1 MTHKAYS
8 KKNIY
13 IALIIYGLILVVT
26 LLKLNSMR
34 TTEKSYTYD
43 LSTFFIETGFYNAED
58 STINTNDQVGANQ
71 TFAYSPGTVLP
82 SADYKLCIKYN
93 ADSFNTLHLYT
104 NFNMDNYYTLPAG
117 MNEEVIDFSVWPSA
131 DQFKVAL
138 ICCGEGEFSVQS
150 ISIVSTTPIYTDYEF
165 FMIMVV
171 ILGISIPLL
180 IVWLR
185 KKKGYGSKE
194 FLTAF
199 VLTIYSLVVSI
210 PAFYSHLWM
219 GTDTRHHLMRMQ
231 GVMTAIKELR
241 FPTIINSNYCNNY
254 GELSCIYPDKFL
266 YLSGLLRNFKVSLV
280 TSYNVTVILINVVAV
295 VVMYFCSKHITKSR
309 LASLVA
315 SGLYCFIPYRLY
327 VMYGGGQAF
336 GMGVA
341 MVFFIVVFTA
351 YYDIFLDGG
360 KCWYL
365 LPIGMS
371 GLLSSHVLSFTL
383 ACILS
388 VITIIVCMLI
398 SRATG
403 KRLADINKPILQVIK
418 SVAVTIL
425 VCLSTIVPFIYYSMQ
440 GLSVDKM
447 QLDFMASLGDVQ
459 SNFLSENGIY
469 HIGILALVIA
479 LFVIGKKKTED
490 YIDSY
495 TGYAIY
501 MLIMGFGL
509 FWASTN
515 VFIWNYLI
523 NIDVIRRGLD
533 YFQFGERFMLAGSAA
548 ICIGTAM
555 LISKVEICKNVKPID
570 ENINKF
576 KAYSLELTLG
586 ICVIMAM
593 IIGIIKWNNDIK
605 QCDPLCHDR
614 ITGDFYC
621 TEVGYLPAGTDIS
634 YFESVVPNCGDWSA
648 VENIEYIRNGSTIH
662 YVYTNS
668 SDDNYIEFPLFNYKG
683 YQAYDANGEELT
695 IVNSEHNRIQ
705 VTLVSSDEPQI
716 IDICFKLHPA
726 FRVCA
731 LISLVFLVML
741 YIYAFN
747 HNFRNDIK
755 IEQ

>member
-1 MTHKAYS
+1 MKVTLKS
-8 KKNIY
+8 KKI
-13 IALIIYGLILVVT
+13 IFIIYALLIGVI
-26 LLKLNSMR
+26 LLSLNSLR
-34 TTEKSYTYD
+34 EGEKSYSYD
-43 LSTFFIETGFYNAED
+43 LSNFFIEEGSYNLYD
-58 STINTNDQVGANQ
+58 STISINNQTQANQ

-138 ICCGEGEFSVQS
+138 IYSGEGEFSVQS

-280 TSYNVTVILINVVAV
+280 TSYNVTVILINVAAV

-315 SGLYCFIPYRLY
+315 SGLYCFLPYRLY

-341 MVFFIVVFTA
+341 MVFFIIVFTA

-388 VITIIVCMLI
+388 VITIFVCVLI
-398 SRATG
+398 NRSTG
-403 KRLADINKPILQVIK
+403 KSFTDIYKPLLQVIK
-418 SVAVTIL
+418 SVATTIL

-479 LFVIGKKKTED
+479 LLVFGKKKTED
-490 YIDSY
+490 YTDSY
-495 TGYAIY
+495 TVYATY
-501 MLIMGFGL
+501 MLILGFGL

-515 VFIWNYLI
+515 VFIWKYLI
-523 NIDVIRRGLD
+523 NIDVIRKGLD

-555 LISKVEICKNVKPID
+555 LISKVEIYKNGKSID
-570 ENINKF
+570 ENTNKF

-586 ICVIMAM
+586 ICAIMAM
-593 IIGIIKWNNDIK
+593 IIGTIKWNNDIK

-634 YFESVVPNCGDWSA
+634 FCESVVPNCGDWNT
-648 VENIEYIRNGSTIH
+648 VDNIEYKRNGTNIH

-668 SDDNYIEFPLFNYKG
+668 SDDNYIEFPLINYKG
-683 YQAYDANGEELT
+683 YHAYDANGNELE
-695 IVNSEHNRIQ
+695 IINSEHNRI
-705 VTLVSSDEPQI
+705 LVYLNEAEEPQI
-716 IDICFKLHPA
+716 INICFKSYPA
-726 FRVCA
+726 FKATA
-731 LISLVFLVML
+731 LLSLTMIVILCERIIMRKL
-741 YIYAFN
+741 
-747 HNFRNDIK
+747 RK
-755 IEQ
+755 IM